1 MLMMRSLKMLFAAA
15 VCIIVLAAASLVI
28 GQETVYA
35 TVEPF
40 ENPDYELSFTSTDSR
55 YERYLQFLVNG
66 DLNIDVDLSTKK
78 HGDKVLKVQQDDNYY
93 VIYPVKN
100 GSETLVA
107 VNKDDP
113 SDKWEYD
120 VTIDH
125 GYFQS
130 VLDNNTSMGIGRAA
144 GFGDEDPY
152 FTVSDKIAYG
162 SSGVLA
168 KYPFTGGATVSF
180 TVNGEKKDVE
190 ETSASF
196 QDDVNVRYFRCDFA
210 VRLKTPVT
218 MHVKWNGASKDYN
231 AKVVNGSK
239 IKTKKIKANSKSG
252 KVVVVPVHKGDYLKI
267 KVGKKLVKTV
277 KFKKDEPS
285 KTVKWSVKKKM
296 KKGTKV
302 TYTLYN
308 KYKEKLTTASRK
320 VGK

>member
-1 MLMMRSLKMLFAAA
+1 M
-15 VCIIVLAAASLVI
+15 
-28 GQETVYA
+28 
-35 TVEPF
+35 
-40 ENPDYELSFTSTDSR
+40 
-55 YERYLQFLVNG
+55 
-66 DLNIDVDLSTKK
+66 
-78 HGDKVLKVQQDDNYY
+78 LKVQQDDNYY

-107 VNKDDP
+107 VSKDDP
-113 SDKWEYD
+113 ADKWEYE

-218 MHVKWNGASKDYN
+218 MRVKWNGASKDYN

-239 IKTKKIKANSKSG
+239 IKTKKINILRPGHEALLPPGHNPYSQ
-252 KVVVVPVHKGDYLKI
+252 YRAIQAL
-267 KVGKKLVKTV
+267 L
-277 KFKKDEPS
+277 PS
-285 KTVKWSVKKKM
+285 
-296 KKGTKV
+296 
-302 TYTLYN
+302 
-308 KYKEKLTTASRK
+308 
-320 VGK
+320 